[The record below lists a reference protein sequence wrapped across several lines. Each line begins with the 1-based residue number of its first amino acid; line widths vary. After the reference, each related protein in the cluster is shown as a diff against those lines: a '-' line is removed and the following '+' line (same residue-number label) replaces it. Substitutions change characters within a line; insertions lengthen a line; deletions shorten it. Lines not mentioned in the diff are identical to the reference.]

1 MEHNEGRYTQETFRP
16 EDVSQI
22 RTKEIYEISHNVVL
36 DNTDKLVQTE
46 ENLKI
51 AIPL

>member
-1 MEHNEGRYTQETFRP
+1 MEHNEGRYTQETFRA
-16 EDVSQI
+16 DDLSQI
-22 RTKEIYEISHNVVL
+22 RTKEISESHNVVL
-36 DNTDKLVQTE
+36 GNTDKLVQTE